1 MPQGTHE
8 TLPEEIETPISKVN
22 VRFAGRSLRIALCYG
37 ESGPQFCQIRVIL
50 NNFCL
55 GLPGYETTPE
65 EKEEREMHQND
76 WDSWDD
82 ELLIREVDYADI
94 LDNLFWLSNEEIF
107 FLRLMA
113 SGLNLGNYSLVMV

>member
-1 MPQGTHE
+1 
-8 TLPEEIETPISKVN
+8 
-22 VRFAGRSLRIALCYG
+22 
-37 ESGPQFCQIRVIL
+37 
-50 NNFCL
+50 
-55 GLPGYETTPE
+55 
-65 EKEEREMHQND
+65 MHQND

-107 FLRLMA
+107 FLRLMV